1 VILSRY
7 TLGRSFSVTA
17 KATALVTWGIYS
29 RVRNPIYVSGFIFIA
44 GAILMIGRPEGLV
57 LLLALI
63 PMQIVRARR
72 EATVLEAKFGDA
84 YREYA
89 KAHGSEICCPGL
101 PPPRCYH
108 FSNEI
113 QRRIN
118 ESTMST
124 PTPTAAPKTIYVT
137 RTGLPLS
144 FKLEWPF
151 RHATSGADFEVLHTV
166 ITLENSDGLRALV
179 AVNLSVTLREELAS
193 LDPKDTEGPVINAL
207 RKEVDHHQTEF
218 VKSGKL
224 VPLPFSSRHYSFK
237 LKKWTFGKA
246 TDEEIAHMVERK
258 VYWQTRLVAETSGWA
273 IRPRPCT
280 WTPLPITLLK
290 LPPDSRNRGSSP

>member
-1 VILSRY
+1 
-7 TLGRSFSVTA
+7 
-17 KATALVTWGIYS
+17 
-29 RVRNPIYVSGFIFIA
+29 
-44 GAILMIGRPEGLV
+44 
-57 LLLALI
+57 
-63 PMQIVRARR
+63 
-72 EATVLEAKFGDA
+72 
-84 YREYA
+84 
-89 KAHGSEICCPGL
+89 
-101 PPPRCYH
+101 
-108 FSNEI
+108 
-113 QRRIN
+113 
-118 ESTMST
+118 MST

-258 VYWQTRLVAETSGWA
+258 VYWQTRLVGGDVWLGDPTEALYLDTTADHVVEIAAGLA
-273 IRPRPCT
+273 MPRRFRP
-280 WTPLPITLLK
+280 
-290 LPPDSRNRGSSP
+290 